1 MINYLNNN
9 IENIILI
16 LIISIIVVIIYDLIK
31 NKGKLYFN
39 IIKFK
44 INIQNKDTWSTNI
57 EEISDITKSIDL
69 DFKLELYN
77 HKNRYNSIYEIKATK
92 KNKFKYENLENPYLN
107 LSNTL
112 KTMSGSTTF
121 EKLKYMNF
129 LPFEVKTFNI
139 KIKINK
145 DEFLNRKKSPLYIT
159 YKEGTKVKKIKL
171 NKYLRKKK

>member
-1 MINYLNNN
+1 MLDYLNNN
-9 IENIILI
+9 IENIIVAFV
-16 LIISIIVVIIYDLIK
+16 ISILVTIIYNLIK

-44 INIQNKDTWSTNI
+44 INIQNKDSWSTNI
-57 EEISDITKSIDL
+57 EEISDTTKLIDL

-77 HKNRYNSIYEIKATK
+77 HKNRYNSIYEIKAVK
-92 KNKFKYENLENPYLN
+92 KIKLKYQELDNPYLN

-112 KTMSGSTTF
+112 KTLSGSTIF

-129 LPFEVKTFNI
+129 LPFEVKTFKI
-139 KIKINK
+139 KIKLTK
-145 DEFLNRKKSPLYIT
+145 DEFLKFKKNPLYII
-159 YKEGTKVKKIKL
+159 YKEGTKLKKIKL